1 MLGFRFT
8 VAQTGTPSDWNQLEA
23 YIGEDVEESAIA
35 KPIVAVF
42 EEKRGVGV
50 FALYKAANEV
60 RVCSFEDND
69 DYDALESA
77 LVQLSPMECF
87 MLDGTKSANPAF
99 AKVVQGGN
107 YLINTVPSKISD
119 ARRAIQQKN
128 VGFNFSL
135 SI

>member
-1 MLGFRFT
+1 MDT
-8 VAQTGTPSDWNQLEA
+8 
-23 YIGEDVEESAIA
+23 
-35 KPIVAVF
+35 
-42 EEKRGVGV
+42 
-50 FALYKAANEV
+50 LYKAANKV

-87 MLDGTKSANPAF
+87 MLEGTKSANATF

-119 ARRAIQQKN
+119 ARELINSPVSRLNLRSSVEICRKC
-128 VGFNFSL
+128 
-135 SI
+135 